1 MIAVPHLPHVHKF
14 WAALFFFS
22 EISAM
27 LYSGVIPMKIVED

>member
-1 MIAVPHLPHVHKF
+1 MIAVPHLPHVRKF

-27 LYSGVIPMKIVED
+27 LYSGVIPMKLVDD